1 MSTAEQIMRRVEL
14 LPDDVQTQVL
24 SFIEQID
31 SQRQL
36 KSDTDLNE
44 WIREMS
50 RYCFTGMP
58 DNEWDD
64 VYPRNLQNS
73 SHSTQ

>member
-1 MSTAEQIMRRVEL
+1 MITAEQIMRRVEL

-50 RYCFTGMP
+50 RYCFTRMP
-58 DNEWDD
+58 ANEWDD
-64 VYPRNLQNS
+64 VYPRSLQNS